1 MKKLLLSLLALVVLG
16 VGAYLWANWIS
27 VDEIDELIA
36 GNYELVLCDISL
48 GDQAADSI
56 IINRAPARGA
66 KIQLHVSEE
75 GKLTITT
82 DEEYPVIQSIAT
94 HGWWPVYTLREKWFT
109 WRHCLS
115 KCYAS
120 EAMKET
126 SGHARNVVRT
136 KSGGYSKASLGA
148 YFHRTYGT
156 DDVVTLGVDI
166 DDPTSDQIYWQLLFY
181 KR

>member
-1 MKKLLLSLLALVVLG
+1 MKKLLLSFLALVVLG

-82 DEEYPVIQSIAT
+82 DEEYPIIQSLAT
-94 HGWWPVYTLREKWFT
+94 HGWWSVYTLREKWFT

-115 KCYAS
+115 KRYAS

-126 SGHARNVVRT
+126 SGNARNVVLT
-136 KSGGYSKASLGA
+136 KSGGYSKASLGV
-148 YFHRTYGT
+148 YFHRVFVA
-156 DDVVTLGVDI
+156 DDVITLGVDI